1 MTRSFFSYGKKAAQ
15 KIGIDGTIGLTLLT
29 RAIQAAGTFG
39 VVLVI
44 AEFLSSDLQGY
55 YYTFASI
62 IAIQVF
68 FELGLSS
75 IITQFA
81 AHEFAHVSINDSFE
95 ISGDE
100 YHQSRLASLL
110 HFCVKW
116 FAIVS
121 FILFFVLLAAGYYF
135 FSSYNKSA
143 QHINWQIP
151 WAILSL
157 ATSLNLLVDPTLA
170 FLDGV
175 GRIHQMSKIRL
186 VQKGANVILLFVL
199 LMCGF
204 ELYSSAVASCVAVL
218 LIYILLFSSVN
229 FKVLKNIW
237 EKKSTWV
244 INYFDEIFPYQWRIA
259 VSWISGYFIF
269 QLFTPVLFATG
280 GPVVSGQMGMTIQI
294 LSGVSAL
301 SMSWMTTK
309 IPVFSEL
316 ISVKKYDELDSLF
329 NKTLKNL
336 NLVNNSLMV
345 LFVIFVLMLS
355 YFKIPLRLRLLPIF
369 PLLCMLSTVVI
380 NQYIFS
386 WAIYLRCHKKEPILM
401 QAVVSAI
408 FLTFSTIVFGKLYGL
423 NGIVVPY
430 TAWAIVSLIWVYRI
444 FSKKRKEWHSDKKPL

>member
-1 MTRSFFSYGKKAAQ
+1 MNKFFRNGKNAAQ
-15 KIGIDGTIGLTLLT
+15 KIGIDSTIGLTLIT

-44 AEFLSSDLQGY
+44 AKFLSSDLQGY

-75 IITQFA
+75 IITQYA
-81 AHEFAHVSINDSFE
+81 AHEFAHVSISDSFE

-100 YHQSRLASLL
+100 QHQSRLASLL

-121 FILFFVLLAAGYYF
+121 IVLFFVLLAAGYYF

-143 QHINWQIP
+143 QYVNWQMP

-157 ATSLNLLVDPTLA
+157 ATSLNLFVDPTLA

-175 GRIHQMSKIRL
+175 GRINQMSKIRL
-186 VQKGANVILLFVL
+186 VQKGTNVILLFVL
-199 LMCGF
+199 LMCNF
-204 ELYSSAVASCVAVL
+204 ELYSSAVASCVAVS

-229 FKVLKNIW
+229 FNILKNIW
-237 EKKSTWV
+237 VKKSTWI
-244 INYFDEIFPYQWRIA
+244 INYYDEIFPYQWRIA

-269 QLFTPVLFATG
+269 QLFTPVLFATE
-280 GPVVSGQMGMTIQI
+280 GPIVSGQMGMTMQI
-294 LSGVSAL
+294 LSGISAL
-301 SMSWMTTK
+301 SMSWITTK
-309 IPVFSEL
+309 IPLFSEL
-316 ISVKKYDELDSLF
+316 ISVKKYEELDTLF

-336 NLVNNSLMV
+336 NLVNNSLLV
-345 LFVIFVLMLS
+345 LFVVFVLGLS

-369 PLLCMLSTVVI
+369 PLLCMLLTIVF

-386 WAIYLRCHKKEPILM
+386 WAVYLRCHKKEPLLI
-401 QAVVSAI
+401 QAVISAI
-408 FLTFSTIVFGKLYGL
+408 VLTFTTMVFGKLYGL
-423 NGIVVPY
+423 NGIVIPY
-430 TAWAIVSLIWVYRI
+430 TGWSVVSLIWIYFI
-444 FSKKRKEWHSDKKPL
+444 FDKKRNEWHKNEQSI